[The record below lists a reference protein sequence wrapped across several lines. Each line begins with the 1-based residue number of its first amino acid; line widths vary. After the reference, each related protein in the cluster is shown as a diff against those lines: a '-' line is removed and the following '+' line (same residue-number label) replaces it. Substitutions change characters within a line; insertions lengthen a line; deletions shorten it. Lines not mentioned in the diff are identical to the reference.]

1 MKRYLYFITFV
12 AALGSLLF
20 GFETGVI
27 NGAIFYVAQHFGLSP
42 AMKGFAVSIALIGC
56 VIGALFIGK
65 PADLYGRRYILKY
78 MALFFL
84 ISMLLTG
91 LATNFLMFIVGRFI
105 GGLAV
110 GGASVVTP
118 MYISEIAPPKI
129 RGRLVATAQFA
140 IVLGILVSF
149 FSNFLIDSIGG
160 AGENKW
166 RWMFLFG
173 VAPST
178 VFYAL
183 LFFIPRSPR
192 WLVKT
197 GRIDEA
203 RETIL
208 KVNSQ
213 SGTPDELIKEIQD
226 SLDNEA
232 LSHYSVLFHKPY
244 FKLVLIGIGVGMFN
258 QLSGI
263 NIVNYYSTDIFR
275 EAGFSGESAFYQTV
289 LIGLTN
295 LIFTIVG
302 MSLIDK
308 FGRKFLLYAG
318 GIGMPVFLG
327 LFSWAYLSGNTSGYI
342 LLFSMLGFIAFFA
355 ASQGTVIW
363 VILSEM
369 FPNNIRAR
377 GSAIGSFSHWFFN
390 AVNSW
395 VFPIVVASIGTGY
408 AFLFFCIATVLSL
421 VFYRFALV
429 ETKGKSL
436 EEIERL
442 VLGKKEAPS
451 KPSPKLNR

>member
-27 NGAIFYVAQHFGLSP
+27 NGTIFYVAQYFGLSP
-42 AMKGFAVSIALIGC
+42 AMKGFVVSVALIGC

-65 PADLYGRRYILKY
+65 PADLYGRRYILRY

-84 ISMLLTG
+84 VSMLMTG
-91 LATNFLMFIVGRFI
+91 LATHLWIFIIGRFI
-105 GGLAV
+105 GGIAV

-118 MYISEIAPPKI
+118 MYISEVAPPKL

-149 FSNFLIDSIGG
+149 FSNFIIDSLGEN
-160 AGENKW
+160 ENKW

-173 VAPST
+173 VIPSAIFF
-178 VFYAL
+178 VL
-183 LFFIPRSPR
+183 LFFIQRSPR

-197 GRIDEA
+197 GRLEEA
-203 RETIL
+203 KKAIL
-208 KVNSQ
+208 RVNNNQ
-213 SGTPDELIKEIQD
+213 SGPDELIKEIQD
-226 SLDNEA
+226 SLDNEV
-232 LSHYSVLFHKPY
+232 LTHYSVLFHKPY
-244 FKLVLIGIGVGMFN
+244 LKLVLIGIGVGMFN

-275 EAGFSGESAFYQTV
+275 EAGFSRESAFYQTV
-289 LIGLTN
+289 LIGITN
-295 LIFTIVG
+295 LVFTIVG

-327 LFSWAYLSGNTSGYI
+327 LFSWAYLSGNTNGYI
-342 LLFSMLGFIAFFA
+342 LLISMLGFIAFFA

-369 FPNNIRAR
+369 FPTNIRAR

-390 AVNSW
+390 SLISW
-395 VFPIVVASIGTGY
+395 VFPVVVASIGTGY
-408 AFLFFCIATVLSL
+408 AFLFFCIATILSL

-436 EEIERL
+436 EEIEKM
-442 VLGKKEAPS
+442 VL
-451 KPSPKLNR
+451 

>member
-27 NGAIFYVAQHFGLSP
+27 NGTIFYVAQYFELSP
-42 AMKGFAVSIALIGC
+42 AMKGFVVSAALIGC
-56 VIGALFIGK
+56 IIGALFIGK

-84 ISMLLTG
+84 ISMLMTG
-91 LATNFLMFIVGRFI
+91 LATHLWMFIVGRFI
-105 GGLAV
+105 GGIAV

-118 MYISEIAPPKI
+118 MYISEVAPPKY

-149 FSNFLIDSIGG
+149 FSNFIIDSIGET
-160 AGENKW
+160 ENKW

-173 VAPST
+173 AIPSA
-178 VFYAL
+178 VFFVL
-183 LFFIPRSPR
+183 LFFIQRSPR

-197 GRIDEA
+197 GRLEEA
-203 RETIL
+203 RDAIL
-208 KVNSQ
+208 RVNNYQ
-213 SGTPDELIKEIQD
+213 SDPDELIKEIQD
-226 SLDNEA
+226 SLDNEV
-232 LSHYSVLFHKPY
+232 LSHYSVLFKKPY
-244 FKLVLIGIGVGMFN
+244 LKLVLIGIGVGMFN

-289 LIGLTN
+289 LIGITN
-295 LIFTIVG
+295 LVFTIVG
-302 MSLIDK
+302 MALIDK
-308 FGRKFLLYAG
+308 FGRKFLLYVG
-318 GIGMPVFLG
+318 GICMPVFLG
-327 LFSWAYLSGNTSGYI
+327 MFSWAYLSGNTSGYI
-342 LLFSMLGFIAFFA
+342 LLISMLGFIAFFA
-355 ASQGTVIW
+355 VSQGTVIW

-369 FPNNIRAR
+369 FPTNIRAG

-390 AVNSW
+390 ALNSW
-395 VFPIVVASIGTGY
+395 VFPVVVASIGTGY
-408 AFLFFCIATVLSL
+408 AFLFFGIATVLSL

-436 EEIERL
+436 EEIEKI
-442 VLGKKEAPS
+442 VLGS
-451 KPSPKLNR
+451 KR

>member
-1 MKRYLYFITFV
+1 MKRYLYFVTFV
-12 AALGSLLF
+12 ASLGSLLF

-27 NGAIFYVAQHFGLSP
+27 NGTIFYVAQYFNLTP
-42 AMKGFAVSIALIGC
+42 AMKGFVVSVALIGC

-65 PADLYGRRYILKY
+65 PADLFGRRYILRF
-78 MALFFL
+78 MAVFFL

-91 LATNFLMFIVGRFI
+91 LAVNLWMFIIGRFI

-118 MYISEIAPPKI
+118 MYISEVAPPKL

-149 FSNFLIDSIGG
+149 FSNFLIDSLG

-173 VAPST
+173 VIPAV
-178 VFYAL
+178 VFLIL
-183 LFFIPRSPR
+183 LFFIQRSPR

-203 RETIL
+203 REAL
-208 KVNSQ
+208 VRVNNQ
-213 SGTPDELIKEIQD
+213 SDPEALIKEIKD
-226 SLDNEA
+226 SLDSEV

-244 FKLVLIGIGVGMFN
+244 FKLVLMGIGVGMFN

-275 EAGFSGESAFYQTV
+275 EAGFSGESAFTQTV
-289 LIGLTN
+289 LIGLVN

-302 MSLIDK
+302 MALIDK
-308 FGRKFLLYAG
+308 MGRKFLLYTG
-318 GIGMPVFLG
+318 GFGMPVFLG
-327 LFSWAYLSGNTSGYI
+327 LFSWAYITGNTDGYI
-342 LLFSMLGFIAFFA
+342 LLISLLGFIAFFA
-355 ASQGTVIW
+355 LSQGTVIW
-363 VILSEM
+363 VMLSEM

-390 AVNSW
+390 ALISW
-395 VFPIVVASIGTGY
+395 IFPVAVASVGAGY
-408 AFLFFCIATVLSL
+408 AFLFFFISTILSL
-421 VFYRFALV
+421 IFYRYALV

-436 EEIERL
+436 EELEKIML
-442 VLGKKEAPS
+442 KKKS
-451 KPSPKLNR
+451 DN

>member
-1 MKRYLYFITFV
+1 MRRYLYFITFV

-27 NGAIFYVAQHFGLSP
+27 NGTIFYVAKYFGLSP
-42 AMKGFAVSIALIGC
+42 AMKGFVVSVALIGC

-84 ISMLLTG
+84 VSMLMTG
-91 LATNFLMFIVGRFI
+91 LATHLWIFIIGRFI
-105 GGLAV
+105 GGIAV

-118 MYISEIAPPKI
+118 MYISEVAPPKM
-129 RGRLVATAQFA
+129 RGRLVATAQLA

-149 FSNFLIDSIGG
+149 FSNFIIDSMGEN
-160 AGENKW
+160 ENKW

-173 VAPST
+173 VIPSAIFF
-178 VFYAL
+178 VL
-183 LFFIPRSPR
+183 LFFIQRSPR

-197 GRIDEA
+197 GQLEEA
-203 RETIL
+203 KKAISR
-208 KVNSQ
+208 VNKDQ
-213 SGTPDELIKEIQD
+213 SGTDKLIREIQD
-226 SLDNEA
+226 SLDNEV
-232 LSHYSVLFHKPY
+232 LTHYSVLFHKPY
-244 FKLVLIGIGVGMFN
+244 LKLVLIGIGVGMFN

-289 LIGLTN
+289 LIGITN
-295 LIFTIVG
+295 LVFTIVG

-342 LLFSMLGFIAFFA
+342 LLISMLGFIAFFA

-369 FPNNIRAR
+369 FPTNIRAR

-390 AVNSW
+390 SLISW
-395 VFPIVVASIGTGY
+395 IFPVVVASIGTGY

-442 VLGKKEAPS
+442 VLSKK
-451 KPSPKLNR
+451 

>member
-1 MKRYLYFITFV
+1 MKKTTRYLYFVTFV

-27 NGAIFYVAQHFGLSP
+27 NGTIFYVAQYFGLSP
-42 AMKGFAVSIALIGC
+42 AMKGFVVSVALIGC
-56 VIGALFIGK
+56 VIGALCIGK
-65 PADLYGRRYILKY
+65 PADKYGRRFILKY

-91 LATNFLMFIVGRFI
+91 LAVNLTMFIIGRFI

-118 MYISEIAPPKI
+118 MYISEVAPPKL

-140 IVLGILVSF
+140 IVLGILMSF
-149 FSNFLIDSIGG
+149 FSNFIIDSLGG
-160 AGENKW
+160 TESKW

-173 VAPST
+173 VIPS
-178 VFYAL
+178 VLFFVL
-183 LFFIPRSPR
+183 LFFIRRSPR

-203 RETIL
+203 REAL
-208 KVNSQ
+208 LRVNHQ
-213 SGTPDELIKEIQD
+213 NDPDELIKEIQD
-226 SLDNEA
+226 SIDQDVVSNF
-232 LSHYSVLFHKPY
+232 SVLFHKPY
-244 FKLVLIGIGVGMFN
+244 LKLVLIGIGVGMFN

-289 LIGLTN
+289 LIGITN
-295 LIFTIVG
+295 LVFTIVG

-327 LFSWAYLSGNTSGYI
+327 LFSWAYLSGNTNGYI
-342 LLFSMLGFIAFFA
+342 LLISMLGFIAFFA

-369 FPNNIRAR
+369 FPTNIRAR

-390 AVNSW
+390 ALNSW
-395 VFPIVVASIGTGY
+395 VFPVIVASIGTGY
-408 AFLFFCIATVLSL
+408 AFLFFCIATIVSL
-421 VFYRFALV
+421 AFYKFALI
-429 ETKGKSL
+429 ETRGKSL

-442 VLGKKEAPS
+442 VLGKK
-451 KPSPKLNR
+451 

>member
-27 NGAIFYVAQHFGLSP
+27 NGTIFYVAQYFELSP
-42 AMKGFAVSIALIGC
+42 AVKGFVVSAALIGC
-56 VIGALFIGK
+56 IIGALFIGK
-65 PADLYGRRYILKY
+65 PADLYGRRYILKF

-84 ISMLLTG
+84 VSMLMTG
-91 LATNFLMFIVGRFI
+91 LATHLWIFIIGRFI
-105 GGLAV
+105 GGIAV

-118 MYISEIAPPKI
+118 MYISEVAPPKL

-140 IVLGILVSF
+140 IVLGILVSY
-149 FSNFLIDSIGG
+149 FSNFAIDSIGEM
-160 AGENKW
+160 ENKW

-173 VAPST
+173 VIPSAIFF
-178 VFYAL
+178 VL
-183 LFFIPRSPR
+183 LFFIQRSPR

-197 GRIDEA
+197 GRIEEA
-203 RETIL
+203 KKAISR
-208 KVNSQ
+208 VSSNP
-213 SGTPDELIKEIQD
+213 SGADKLLKEIQD
-226 SLDNEA
+226 SLDSEV
-232 LSHYSVLFHKPY
+232 LSHYSVLFRKPY
-244 FKLVLIGIGVGMFN
+244 LKLVLIGIGVGMFN

-275 EAGFSGESAFYQTV
+275 EAGFSGESAFTQTV
-289 LIGLTN
+289 LIGITN

-308 FGRKFLLYAG
+308 FGRKFLLYVG

-327 LFSWAYLSGNTSGYI
+327 LFSWAYISGNTNGYI
-342 LLFSMLGFIAFFA
+342 LLISMLGFIAFFA

-369 FPNNIRAR
+369 FPTNIRAR

-390 AVNSW
+390 AINSW
-395 VFPIVVASIGTGY
+395 VFPVAVASIGTGY
-408 AFLFFCIATVLSL
+408 TFLFFCIATILSL

-436 EEIERL
+436 EEIERM
-442 VLGKKEAPS
+442 VLQEKS
-451 KPSPKLNR
+451 

>member
-1 MKRYLYFITFV
+1 MTKTTRYLYFVTFV

-27 NGAIFYVAQHFGLSP
+27 NGTIFYVAQYFGLSP
-42 AMKGFAVSIALIGC
+42 AMKGFVVSVALIGC
-56 VIGALFIGK
+56 VMGALCIGK
-65 PADLYGRRYILKY
+65 PADKYGRRFILRY
-78 MALFFL
+78 MAFFFL

-91 LATNFLMFIVGRFI
+91 LAVNLTMFVIGRFI

-118 MYISEIAPPKI
+118 MYISEVAPPKL

-140 IVLGILVSF
+140 IVLGILMSF
-149 FSNFLIDSIGG
+149 FSNFIIDSLGG
-160 AGENKW
+160 DENKW

-173 VAPST
+173 VIPS
-178 VFYAL
+178 VLFFVL
-183 LFFIPRSPR
+183 LFFIRRSPR

-203 RETIL
+203 REALLRINHQTD
-208 KVNSQ
+208 
-213 SGTPDELIKEIQD
+213 PDELIKEIQD
-226 SLDNEA
+226 SIDTEVTGNF
-232 LSHYSVLFHKPY
+232 SVLFHKPY
-244 FKLVLIGIGVGMFN
+244 LKLVLIGIGVGMFN

-289 LIGLTN
+289 LIGITN
-295 LIFTIVG
+295 LIFTMVG

-342 LLFSMLGFIAFFA
+342 LLISMLGFIAFFA

-369 FPNNIRAR
+369 FPTNIRAR

-390 AVNSW
+390 ALNSW
-395 VFPIVVASIGTGY
+395 VFPVVVASIGTGY
-408 AFLFFCIATVLSL
+408 AFLFFCIATIVSL
-421 VFYRFALV
+421 VFYKFALI

-442 VLGKKEAPS
+442 VLGKK
-451 KPSPKLNR
+451 

>member
-1 MKRYLYFITFV
+1 MLRYV
-12 AALGSLLF
+12 
-20 GFETGVI
+20 GV
-27 NGAIFYVAQHFGLSP
+27 
-42 AMKGFAVSIALIGC
+42 
-56 VIGALFIGK
+56 
-65 PADLYGRRYILKY
+65 
-78 MALFFL
+78 FFL
-84 ISMLLTG
+84 VSMLLTG
-91 LATNFLMFIVGRFI
+91 LATNLWMFIIGRFI

-118 MYISEIAPPKI
+118 MYISEVAPPKL

-149 FSNFLIDSIGG
+149 FSNFLIDSIGEV
-160 AGENKW
+160 ENKW

-173 VAPST
+173 VIPSAI
-178 VFYAL
+178 FLFL
-183 LFFIPRSPR
+183 LFFIQRSPR

-203 RETIL
+203 RQSL
-208 KVNSQ
+208 LRVNNQ
-213 SGTPDELIKEIQD
+213 SDPDELIKEIQD
-226 SLDNEA
+226 SLDTEV
-232 LSHYSVLFHKPY
+232 LSHYSVLFRKPY
-244 FKLVLIGIGVGMFN
+244 LKLVLIGIGVGMFN

-275 EAGFSGESAFYQTV
+275 EAGFSGESAFSQTM
-289 LIGLTN
+289 LIGLVN

-308 FGRKFLLYAG
+308 FGRKFLLYIG

-327 LFSWAYLSGNTSGYI
+327 LFSWAYISGHTEGYI
-342 LLFSMLGFIAFFA
+342 LLISLLGFIAFFA

-390 AVNSW
+390 SLISW
-395 VFPIVVASIGTGY
+395 LFPIAVASIGAGY
-408 AFLFFCIATVLSL
+408 AFLFFFVATILSL
-421 VFYRFALV
+421 IFYRFALV

-436 EEIERL
+436 EELEKIM
-442 VLGKKEAPS
+442 LGTAKQI
-451 KPSPKLNR
+451 N

>member
-1 MKRYLYFITFV
+1 MRRYLYFITFV

-27 NGAIFYVAQHFGLSP
+27 NGTIFYVAAHFGLTP
-42 AMKGFAVSIALIGC
+42 AMKGFVVSVALIGC
-56 VIGALFIGK
+56 VIGALFVGK
-65 PADLYGRRYILKY
+65 PADLYGRRYILRY

-84 ISMLLTG
+84 VSMLLTG
-91 LATNFLMFIVGRFI
+91 LATHLWMFILGRFI

-118 MYISEIAPPKI
+118 MYISEVAPPKL

-140 IVLGILVSF
+140 IVLGILISF
-149 FSNFLIDSIGG
+149 FSNFIIDSLGEN
-160 AGENKW
+160 ENKW

-173 VAPST
+173 VIPSV
-178 VFYAL
+178 VFFIL
-183 LFFIPRSPR
+183 LFFVRRSPR

-197 GRIDEA
+197 GRIEEA
-203 RETIL
+203 RRAIIR
-208 KVNSQ
+208 VNNSQ
-213 SGTPDELIKEIQD
+213 SDPDELIGEIQD
-226 SLDNEA
+226 SLNHEV
-232 LSHYSVLFHKPY
+232 LTHYSVLFRKPY
-244 FKLVLIGIGVGMFN
+244 LKLVLIGIGVGMFN

-275 EAGFSGESAFYQTV
+275 EAGFNTESSFYQTV
-289 LIGLTN
+289 LVGVTN
-295 LIFTIVG
+295 LIFTMVG

-308 FGRKFLLYAG
+308 FGRKTLLYAG
-318 GIGMPVFLG
+318 GIGMPFFLG
-327 LFSWAYLSGNTSGYI
+327 LFSWAYLSGNTHGYI
-342 LLFSMLGFIAFFA
+342 LLISMLGFIAFFA

-390 AVNSW
+390 ALNSW
-395 VFPIVVASIGTGY
+395 VFPVIVASIGSGY
-408 AFLFFCIATVLSL
+408 AFLFFCVATILSL
-421 VFYRFALV
+421 IFYRFALI
-429 ETKGKSL
+429 ETKEKSL

-442 VLGKKEAPS
+442 VLGKK
-451 KPSPKLNR
+451 N

>member
-1 MKRYLYFITFV
+1 MRRYLYFVTFV
-12 AALGSLLF
+12 ASLGSLLF

-27 NGAIFYVAQHFGLSP
+27 NGTIYYVAQYFDLTP
-42 AMKGFAVSIALIGC
+42 AMKGFVVSVALIGC
-56 VIGALFIGK
+56 VTGALMIGK
-65 PADLYGRRYILKY
+65 PADLYGRRYMLRY
-78 MALFFL
+78 MAVFFL
-84 ISMLLTG
+84 FSMLLTG
-91 LATNFLMFIVGRFI
+91 LATQLWMFILGRFI

-118 MYISEIAPPKI
+118 MYISEVAPPKL

-140 IVLGILVSF
+140 IVLGILISF
-149 FSNFLIDSIGG
+149 FSNFIIDSLG

-173 VAPST
+173 VIPSA
-178 VFYAL
+178 VFLFL
-183 LFFIPRSPR
+183 LFFIQRSPR

-197 GRIDEA
+197 GKIEEA
-203 RETIL
+203 REAL
-208 KVNSQ
+208 VRVNNQ
-213 SGTPDELIKEIQD
+213 ADPDELIREIKE
-226 SLDNEA
+226 SLNTEV
-232 LSHYSVLFHKPY
+232 LSRYSVLFHKPY
-244 FKLVLIGIGVGMFN
+244 LKLVLIGIGVGMFN

-275 EAGFSGESAFYQTV
+275 EAGFSGESAFSQTV
-289 LIGLTN
+289 LIGLVN

-308 FGRKFLLYAG
+308 FGRKFLLYVG

-327 LFSWAYLSGNTSGYI
+327 LFSLAYITGHTQGYI
-342 LLFSMLGFIAFFA
+342 LLISLLGFIAFFA

-390 AVNSW
+390 ALNSW
-395 VFPIVVASIGTGY
+395 LFPVIVSSVGAGY
-408 AFLFFCIATVLSL
+408 AFLFFFVATILSL

-436 EEIERL
+436 EELETIM
-442 VLGKKEAPS
+442 LGTKKQ
-451 KPSPKLNR
+451 

>member
-1 MKRYLYFITFV
+1 MKRYLFFVTFV
-12 AALGSLLF
+12 ASLGSLLF

-27 NGAIFYVAQHFGLSP
+27 NGTIFYVARYFGLTP
-42 AMKGFAVSIALIGC
+42 AMKGFVVSVALIGC
-56 VIGALFIGK
+56 VFGALFAGK
-65 PADLYGRRYILKY
+65 PADLFGRRYVLRY
-78 MALFFL
+78 VGVFFL
-84 ISMLLTG
+84 VSMLLTG
-91 LATNFLMFIVGRFI
+91 LATNLWMFIIGRFI

-118 MYISEIAPPKI
+118 MYISEVAPPKF

-140 IVLGILVSF
+140 IVLGVLVSF
-149 FSNFLIDSIGG
+149 FSNFLIDSIGEV
-160 AGENKW
+160 ENKW

-173 VAPST
+173 VIPSAI
-178 VFYAL
+178 FLIL
-183 LFFIPRSPR
+183 LFFIQRSPR
-192 WLVKT
+192 WLIKT

-203 RETIL
+203 RQSLIR
-208 KVNSQ
+208 VNNLSD
-213 SGTPDELIKEIQD
+213 PDELIKEIRD
-226 SLDNEA
+226 SLNTEV

-244 FKLVLIGIGVGMFN
+244 LKLVLIGIGVGMFN

-275 EAGFSGESAFYQTV
+275 EAGFSSESAFSQTM
-289 LIGLTN
+289 LIGLVN

-308 FGRKFLLYAG
+308 FGRKFLLYIG
-318 GIGMPVFLG
+318 GFGMPVFLG
-327 LFSWAYLSGNTSGYI
+327 LFSWAYISGHTEGYI
-342 LLFSMLGFIAFFA
+342 LLISLLGFIAFFA

-390 AVNSW
+390 SLISW
-395 VFPIVVASIGTGY
+395 LFPITVASIGSGY
-408 AFLFFCIATVLSL
+408 AFLFFFVATILSL
-421 VFYRFALV
+421 FFYRFALV

-436 EEIERL
+436 EEIEKIM
-442 VLGKKEAPS
+442 LGTGKHY
-451 KPSPKLNR
+451 N

>member
-1 MKRYLYFITFV
+1 MRRYLYFITFV

-27 NGAIFYVAQHFGLSP
+27 NGTIFYVAEYFSLTP
-42 AMKGFAVSIALIGC
+42 AMKGFVVSMALIGC
-56 VIGALFIGK
+56 IVGALFVGK
-65 PADLYGRRYILKY
+65 PADLYGRRYILKF

-84 ISMLLTG
+84 VSMLLTG
-91 LATNFLMFIVGRFI
+91 LATNLTIFIIGRFI

-118 MYISEIAPPKI
+118 MYISEVAPPKL

-149 FSNFLIDSIGG
+149 FSNFIIDSIGEN
-160 AGENKW
+160 ENKW

-173 VAPST
+173 VLPSV
-178 VFYAL
+178 VFFIL
-183 LFFIPRSPR
+183 LFFIQRSPR

-197 GRIDEA
+197 GRLDEA
-203 RETIL
+203 RQALL
-208 KVNSQ
+208 KVNNQ
-213 SGTPDELIKEIQD
+213 SDPEGLIKEIQN
-226 SLDNEA
+226 SLDNEV
-232 LSHYSVLFHKPY
+232 LSHYSVLFRKPY
-244 FKLVLIGIGVGMFN
+244 FKLVLIGVGVGMFN

-275 EAGFSGESAFYQTV
+275 EAGFSSESSFYQTV
-289 LIGLTN
+289 IVGITN
-295 LIFTIVG
+295 LVFTIVG

-308 FGRKFLLYAG
+308 FGRKTLLYTG

-327 LFSWAYLSGNTSGYI
+327 LFSWAYISGNTSGYI
-342 LLFSMLGFIAFFA
+342 LLISMLGFIAFFA

-390 AVNSW
+390 ALNSW
-395 VFPIVVASIGTGY
+395 VFPIIVASIGSGY
-408 AFLFFCIATVLSL
+408 AFLFFCIATILSL
-421 VFYRFALV
+421 IFYRFALV

-436 EEIERL
+436 EEIEQIVFSNHKRSS
-442 VLGKKEAPS
+442 E
-451 KPSPKLNR
+451 

>member
-1 MKRYLYFITFV
+1 VTFV
-12 AALGSLLF
+12 ASLGSLLF

-27 NGAIFYVAQHFGLSP
+27 NGTIFYVAKYFGLTP
-42 AMKGFAVSIALIGC
+42 TMKGFVVSVALMGC
-56 VIGALFIGK
+56 VIGALFIGR
-65 PADLYGRRYILKY
+65 PADIFGRRYMLRC
-78 MALFFL
+78 MAVFFL
-84 ISMLLTG
+84 VSMLLTG
-91 LATNFLMFIVGRFI
+91 MANSLWVFITGRFI

-118 MYISEIAPPKI
+118 MYISEVAPPRL

-149 FSNFLIDSIGG
+149 FSNFLIDSLG

-173 VAPST
+173 VIPSII
-178 VFYAL
+178 FLFL
-183 LFFIPRSPR
+183 LFFIQRSPR

-197 GRIDEA
+197 GRTDEA
-203 RETIL
+203 REAL
-208 KVNSQ
+208 KRVNNL
-213 SGTPDELIKEIQD
+213 TDPDELITEIKD
-226 SLDNEA
+226 SLNSEV

-244 FKLVLIGIGVGMFN
+244 LKLVLVGIGVGMFN

-275 EAGFSGESAFYQTV
+275 EAGFSGESAFSQTV
-289 LIGLTN
+289 LIGLVN
-295 LIFTIVG
+295 LVFTIVG
-302 MSLIDK
+302 MALIDRL
-308 FGRKFLLYAG
+308 GRKFLLYTG

-327 LFSWAYLSGNTSGYI
+327 LFSWAYISGNTQGYV
-342 LLFSMLGFIAFFA
+342 LLISLLGFIAFFA

-363 VILSEM
+363 VMLSEM

-390 AVNSW
+390 SLISWLFPVAV
-395 VFPIVVASIGTGY
+395 ATIGAGF
-408 AFLFFCIATVLSL
+408 AFLFFFFATILSL
-421 VFYRFALV
+421 IFYRFALV

-436 EEIERL
+436 EELEKIML
-442 VLGKKEAPS
+442 T
-451 KPSPKLNR
+451 

>member
-1 MKRYLYFITFV
+1 VTFV
-12 AALGSLLF
+12 ASLGSLLF

-27 NGAIFYVAQHFGLSP
+27 NGTIFYVAKYFGLTP
-42 AMKGFAVSIALIGC
+42 AMKGFVVSVALIGC
-56 VIGALFIGK
+56 VIGALFIGR
-65 PADLYGRRYILKY
+65 PADIFGRRYMLRC
-78 MALFFL
+78 MAVFFL
-84 ISMLLTG
+84 VSMLLTG
-91 LATNFLMFIVGRFI
+91 MANSLWVFITGRFI

-118 MYISEIAPPKI
+118 MYISEVAPPRL

-149 FSNFLIDSIGG
+149 FSNFLIDSLG

-173 VAPST
+173 VIPSII
-178 VFYAL
+178 FLFL
-183 LFFIPRSPR
+183 LFFIQRSPR

-197 GRIDEA
+197 GRTDEA
-203 RETIL
+203 REAL
-208 KVNSQ
+208 KRVNNL
-213 SGTPDELIKEIQD
+213 TDPDELITEIKD
-226 SLDNEA
+226 SLNSEV

-244 FKLVLIGIGVGMFN
+244 LKLVLVGIGVGMFN

-275 EAGFSGESAFYQTV
+275 EAGFSGESAFSQTV
-289 LIGLTN
+289 LIGLVN
-295 LIFTIVG
+295 LVFTIVG
-302 MSLIDK
+302 MALIDRL
-308 FGRKFLLYAG
+308 GRKFLLYTG

-327 LFSWAYLSGNTSGYI
+327 LFSWAYISGNTQGYV
-342 LLFSMLGFIAFFA
+342 LLISLLGFIAFFA

-363 VILSEM
+363 VMLSEM

-390 AVNSW
+390 SLISWLFPVAV
-395 VFPIVVASIGTGY
+395 ATIGAGF
-408 AFLFFCIATVLSL
+408 AFLFFFFATILSL
-421 VFYRFALV
+421 IFYRFALV

-436 EEIERL
+436 EELEKIML
-442 VLGKKEAPS
+442 T
-451 KPSPKLNR
+451 

>member
-1 MKRYLYFITFV
+1 MKKTTKYLYFVTFV

-27 NGAIFYVAQHFGLSP
+27 NGTIFYVTQYFGLSP
-42 AMKGFAVSIALIGC
+42 AMKGFVVSVALIGC
-56 VIGALFIGK
+56 VIGALCIGK
-65 PADLYGRRYILKY
+65 PADKYGRRFILKY

-84 ISMLLTG
+84 VSMLLTG
-91 LATNFLMFIVGRFI
+91 LAVNLTMFIIGRFI

-118 MYISEIAPPKI
+118 MYISEVAPPKL

-140 IVLGILVSF
+140 IVLGILMSF
-149 FSNFLIDSIGG
+149 FSNFIIDSLGG
-160 AGENKW
+160 NESKW

-173 VAPST
+173 VIPS
-178 VFYAL
+178 VIFFVL
-183 LFFIPRSPR
+183 LFFISRSPR

-203 RETIL
+203 REAL
-208 KVNSQ
+208 LRVNHQ
-213 SGTPDELIKEIQD
+213 SDPDELIREIRD
-226 SLDNEA
+226 SIDQEVISNF
-232 LSHYSVLFHKPY
+232 SVLFHKPY
-244 FKLVLIGIGVGMFN
+244 LKLVLIGIGVGMFN

-289 LIGLTN
+289 LIGITN

-308 FGRKFLLYAG
+308 FGRKFLLYVG

-327 LFSWAYLSGNTSGYI
+327 LFSWAYLSGNTNGDI
-342 LLFSMLGFIAFFA
+342 LLISMLGFIAFFA

-369 FPNNIRAR
+369 FPTNIRAR

-390 AVNSW
+390 ALNSW
-395 VFPIVVASIGTGY
+395 VFPVIVASIGTGY
-408 AFLFFCIATVLSL
+408 AFLFFCIATIVSL
-421 VFYRFALV
+421 AFYKFALI
-429 ETKGKSL
+429 ETRGKSL

-442 VLGKKEAPS
+442 VLGKK
-451 KPSPKLNR
+451 